1 MPSLLAFSA
10 SWCLP
15 SQATKPILARLGEYY
30 GDKLA
35 IEVVNVDKRPD
46 LRESHH
52 VQGCP
57 TFIFFGQDGKE
68 MNRHVG
74 ALSEEQLKELIEQ
87 HLETKI

>member
-1 MPSLLAFSA
+1 MISLLAFSA

-15 SQATKPILARLGEYY
+15 SQAMKPILARLGEYY

-35 IEVVNVDKRPD
+35 IEVVNVDQNPA
-46 LRESHH
+46 LREKHH

-57 TFIFFGQDGKE
+57 TFIFQRNGKE

-74 ALSEEQLKELIEQ
+74 ALSEEQLKELIEA
-87 HLETKI
+87 HLE